1 MEESS
6 KLKKRIIKWGI
17 AFLGI
22 VLIFTILAK
31 TIYTFLLPR
40 VTTER
45 ISSGKIETK
54 ILAGGKIGYD
64 QLMINGKKIAVK
76 APLDGDVMEC
86 YVKEGQSVQKGD
98 PLIKIKG
105 TIDQAAVE
113 NKEKEAAESA
123 INQSA
128 LNREKEEKQKK
139 IDDLYKKIQEKQQ
152 KLMNPEKSY
161 EVISVE
167 SQIAIK
173 EEEVKANEELYSAGA
188 ISENDYK
195 KAKEDLRLLREQKE
209 SLIKTAQ
216 DKIKEEIETLQDKVN
231 DTESEIQAADDKIDL
246 EKAKFAVKTNVGG
259 KEVTV
264 TSPISGIIYEMD
276 MAVGASALNHDQLLI
291 IMPND
296 IPVTLSFNVTDTQ
309 PDKVKVGEEVT
320 WSNNQDRQSATVMK
334 KKYDDKTG
342 ETIVTCEVAKE
353 LTKPL
358 IPDYKTYKDVDVEV
372 IDTSGTYDL
381 LVSSSAIV
389 EEGTSSFVYTIEK
402 VETAFETTYVV
413 HKNSVTVIKKG
424 DQMSAISGTIQQQ
437 DEIVKT
443 TNKPLSEGAEVS
455 KA

>member
-296 IPVTLSFNVTDTQ
+296 IPVTLSFNVTDKQ
-309 PDKVKVGEEVT
+309 SDKVKVGEEVT
-320 WSNNQDRQSATVMK
+320 WINNQDRQSATVMK